1 MSQTGPQWARKMEG
15 GVCVLGLWVCG
26 YLYTCIPQAYV
37 CLWASDCVSVWIW
50 VCRYVRPCVCACLFS
65 QTGKAGKEEGL
76 PKKERRSCREEDSD
90 SVSLRGS
97 HTHTVLVT
105 PVASFTAVISA
116 DKNSSLPGWEGGGT
130 GKASRSEPRSES
142 SPCPQNLGQLQ
153 ASESLKRSPH
163 SCR

>member
-1 MSQTGPQWARKMEG
+1 MSWGCG
-15 GVCVLGLWVCG
+15 CVVI
-26 YLYTCIPQAYV
+26 YTPVFPQAHV
-37 CLWASDCVSVWIW
+37 RLWASDCVSVWIW
-50 VCRYVRPCVCACLFS
+50 VCRYVCPCACACACLFT
-65 QTGKAGKEEGL
+65 QAGKAGKEEGL

-90 SVSLRGS
+90 SVSLQGS

-116 DKNSSLPGWEGGGT
+116 DKNSSLPGSEGGGT
-130 GKASRSEPRSES
+130 GKVSRSEPRSES

-153 ASESLKRSPH
+153 ASESLKRGPH